1 MSDERSLAEKI
12 VSAVMLD
19 LSDRSGF
26 DGWWGSVDEDVQLDV
41 VTDLEDVVGALLQVE
56 GVE

>member
-26 DGWWGSVDEDVQLDV
+26 DGWWGSVDDVQLDV
-41 VTDLEDVVGALLQVE
+41 VTDLEDVVGALLQAE